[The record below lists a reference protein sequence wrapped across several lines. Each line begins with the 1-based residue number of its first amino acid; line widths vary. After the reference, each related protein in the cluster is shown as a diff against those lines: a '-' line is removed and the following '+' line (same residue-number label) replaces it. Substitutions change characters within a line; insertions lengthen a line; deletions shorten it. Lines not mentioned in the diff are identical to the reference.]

1 LECFLLQCEKDAL
14 AILVSEAKRIV
25 MTNIMGCL
33 LTLKGYLMTTFAL
46 QNTCNNWIL
55 SSGVVIVKSLQEK
68 ITCNV
73 QKHLVNGQ
81 ISPLQLHL
89 ECNAYPSHNV
99 GYGSGQWP
107 GIQKNQS
114 KPQKK
119 FIIFTHSDWE
129 IVQ

>member
-73 QKHLVNGQ
+73 
-81 ISPLQLHL
+81 
-89 ECNAYPSHNV
+89 